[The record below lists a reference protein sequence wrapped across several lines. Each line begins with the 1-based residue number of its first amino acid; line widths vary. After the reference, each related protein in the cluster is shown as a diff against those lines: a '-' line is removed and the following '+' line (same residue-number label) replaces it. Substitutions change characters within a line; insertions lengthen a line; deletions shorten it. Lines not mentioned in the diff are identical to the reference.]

1 MITLRPYQAEAAR
14 AILHSVTYHLG
25 LTFTIE
31 MARQSGKNE
40 LSAWLETAL
49 LTRNIVAGGTGI
61 KAAPTFRPQI
71 LNSIDR
77 LRAHLDAAG
86 YAGLHRSSEGFMVW
100 LGKARW
106 QFFSAGPDAHVV
118 GGTAQLLLELDEAQD
133 VTADK
138 FNKEFRPMAST
149 TNATTVLYGTAW
161 DDTTLLEQTKQTNLA
176 LQREDGIRRHF
187 EYRWEHCAQA
197 NPDYARYVEAERERL
212 GANHPLFT
220 TQYDLKPLAGSGRL
234 LTKAQI
240 EQLQGTHAREHSRA
254 APGVIYVAG
263 LDVAG
268 EAAAA
273 DKLARGH
280 DETVLTIARVA
291 HQQGRQRP
299 LPIVSV
305 VSVTRWRGTPHS
317 TLYDE
322 IGDLLQHTWGA
333 RIVAVDA
340 TAMGEAAAILL
351 ARRLGQHRVIPYRF
365 TEHSKSHL
373 GYELQAAANTNRLA
387 LWAADGSQEY
397 RDTLRQLA
405 LCRAVYKPNRSMQ
418 FFVAPED
425 GHDDIVCSLALLVE
439 AANNATPTVARGI
452 IRP

>member
-1 MITLRPYQAEAAR
+1 VITLRPYQAEPAR
-14 AILHSVTYHLG
+14 AILNSVTNHLG
-25 LTFTIE
+25 LTFTVE

-86 YAGLHRSSEGFMVW
+86 YGGIHRTSEGFMVW

-106 QFFSAGPDAHVV
+106 QFFSAAPDTHVV

-133 VTADK
+133 VTPDK

-161 DDTTLLEQTKQTNLA
+161 DDTTLLEQTKLANLA
-176 LQREDGIRRHF
+176 AERADGIRRHF
-187 EYRWEHCAQA
+187 EYPWEHCAES
-197 NPDYARYVEAERERL
+197 NPAYAAYVEAERERL

-220 TQYDLKPLAGSGRL
+220 TQYDLKPLTGGGRL
-234 LTKAQI
+234 LTPAQLA
-240 EQLQGTHAREHSRA
+240 QLQGSHPREASRTT
-254 APGVIYVAG
+254 GILYVAG

-268 EAAAA
+268 EAAPA
-273 DKLARGH
+273 DLMARGH
-280 DETVLTIARVA
+280 DETVLTIARVT

-305 VSVTRWRGTPHS
+305 VCIIRWRGTPHS

-322 IGDLLQHTWGA
+322 IGDVLEHAWGV
-333 RIVAVDA
+333 RIVAVDS

-351 ARRLGQHRVIPYRF
+351 ARRLGHHRVIAYRF
-365 TEHSKSHL
+365 TEASKSHL
-373 GYELQAAANTNRLA
+373 GYELQAAANTNRLT
-387 LWAADGSQEY
+387 LWQADGSQDHRE
-397 RDTLRQLA
+397 TLRQLT
-405 LCRAVYKPNRSMQ
+405 LCRALYKPNRAMQ
-418 FFVAPED
+418 WFVNPDE
-425 GHDDIVCSLALLVE
+425 GHDDIVCSLALTIE
-439 AANNATPTVARGI
+439 AASNATPTVARGI

>member
-14 AILHSVTYHLG
+14 AILRSVTYRRG
-25 LTFTIE
+25 LTFTVE
-31 MARQSGKNE
+31 MARQAGKNE

-49 LTRNIVAGGTGI
+49 LTRNIATGGTGI

-86 YAGLHRSSEGFMVW
+86 YEGLWRASEGFMVW

-133 VTADK
+133 VTPDK
-138 FNKEFRPMAST
+138 FNKEFRPMAAT

-161 DDTTLLEQTKQTNLA
+161 DDTTLLEQTTQTNLE
-176 LQREDGIRRHF
+176 LQSRDGVRRHF
-187 EYRWEHCAQA
+187 AYDWQHCAA
-197 NPDYARYVEAERERL
+197 TNPYYARYVQGELERL

-220 TQYDLKPLAGSGRL
+220 TQYDLKPLTGGGRL
-234 LTKAQI
+234 LTPAHLT
-240 EQLQGTHAREHSRA
+240 QLQGTHPRQASRSA
-254 APGVIYVAG
+254 GTLYVAG

-268 EAAAA
+268 EAAPA
-273 DKLARGH
+273 DLLARGH
-280 DETVLTIARVA
+280 DETVLTIARVT

-305 VSVTRWRGTPHS
+305 VSVARWRGTPHS

-322 IGDLLQHTWGA
+322 IGDLLEHTWGV

-340 TAMGEAAAILL
+340 TATGEAAAILL
-351 ARRLGQHRVIPYRF
+351 ARRLGQHRVIAYRF

-373 GYELQAAANTNRLA
+373 GYELQAAANTNRLTI
-387 LWAADGSQEY
+387 WAPDGSQEY
-397 RDTLRQLA
+397 RELLRQLT
-405 LCRAVYKPNRSMQ
+405 LCRAAYKPNRTLQ
-418 FFVAPED
+418 FFVNPDE
-425 GHDDIVCSLALLVE
+425 GHDDCVCSLALCVE